1 MIHYDLCSHPEIY
14 ILNRLAHDSA
24 NFINREE
31 LQPPQRLNKTEE
43 RIIQVPPLNMSQ
55 KKTRCCLFLTAN
67 NRFIWKQ

>member
-14 ILNRLAHDSA
+14 ILNKLAHDSA

-31 LQPPQRLNKTEE
+31 LQHPQRLNKTEE

-55 KKTRCCLFLTAN
+55 KKQDAACF
-67 NRFIWKQ
+67 